1 MKSPKTLYI
10 LIFVFCIFALI
21 GGIYAQFIEN
31 GTGSNKNVIKESGSV
46 NEEKDA
52 ETIKSEFD
60 DLFTNTIN
68 LNGVDTTGIVRM
80 NPNEEIVYS
89 AYDIDRTELAYD
101 LDINIPLVNINTE
114 VAKSFNQNTQAIFAN
129 KANEILKKTDE
140 TSQTIYSIDYVA
152 FVNND
157 ILSIAIKS
165 TLKEGQNAQRVMV
178 QTYNYNL
185 ATGMQVSLNDLITIK
200 SLNKSDVEEKI
211 KSVVQEA
218 DNAAKAIQGMGYED
232 IFSRDLSSDIYTVDN
247 SKTFL
252 LGNDNRL
259 YIIYPYG
266 NNNFTSEMDIVLL

>member
-1 MKSPKTLYI
+1 MEEYR
-10 LIFVFCIFALI
+10 
-21 GGIYAQFIEN
+21 
-31 GTGSNKNVIKESGSV
+31 TGSNKNVIKESGSV